1 MEKYLRIFLTLTM
14 IVLVIFLSIW
24 QWSEKAVSTVE
35 IGGVGKIKAMPDKAI
50 LNISFSC
57 IRETTGEA
65 VESLKKDQARVLD
78 ILLNECGI
86 SKDDIKTS
94 SLNIN
99 TEYSYEN
106 GKQEIVGRRAYSSY
120 SVTIYDMDNIGNIYD
135 LLSKVD
141 GINLSNLSLGLKN
154 EDEYIKKAR
163 EAAIDD
169 ALSNAKLYAGK
180 LNRKIGKVLLVK
192 EGNGS
197 SDYYV
202 PSYYKAESR
211 SLMSSQ
217 FLDYSLDDIEIRS
230 DVFVIFEM
238 K

>member
-1 MEKYLRIFLTLTM
+1 MEKYLRIFLSIVVTLL
-14 IVLVIFLSIW
+14 ILFLSVG
-24 QWSEKAVSTVE
+24 QWSERTVSTVE
-35 IGGVGKIKAMPDKAI
+35 IDGIGKIKARPDKAI
-50 LNISFSC
+50 LYISFSS

-65 VESLKKDQARVLD
+65 VESLKKDQAAVLD
-78 ILLNECGI
+78 ILLNECDI
-86 SKDDIKTS
+86 LKDDIKTS
-94 SLNIN
+94 NLNIN

-106 GKQEIVGRRAYSSY
+106 GRQEVIGRRAYSSY

-154 EDEYIKKAR
+154 EDEYMKMAR

-169 ALSNAKLYAGK
+169 ALGNARLYAEK

-197 SDYYV
+197 SDYYGE
-202 PSYYKAESR
+202 SYYKTESR

-217 FLDYSLDDIEIRS
+217 ALDYSLDDIEIRS
-230 DVFVIFEM
+230 GVFVIFEM